1 MISSI
6 VFSGWFPGRRRGLL
20 VSWWSWSSP
29 ALSWRLLGRR
39 VQMWCAEWSAGT
51 RWQMRTN
58 SAAWCTFLR
67 ISIPSRPYLCHGKSR
82 RLLELEGLVFSGT
95 KFVCR
100 MSSNLTSPHSC
111 FHAPVQGVLPEVEL
125 GFSCSKQNVFAKSRV
140 VRIRMRNA
148 SGRLLEHKWARMLA
162 QPVAN
167 CSFPV
172 TISSWPHA
180 IATHTSTD
188 TKQKKE
194 TRTCTDCTC
203 TFARAHAYVDRRHT
217 HTQTD
222 RDRCAQTHPAR
233 NYAHGFATHHHLS
246 LS

>member
-1 MISSI
+1 MDDLQHR
-6 VFSGWFPGRRRGLL
+6 VLRM
-20 VSWWSWSSP
+20 VSWSSSWSP
-29 ALSWRLLGRR
+29 GVVVVLVVAGALLA
-39 VQMWCAEWSAGT
+39 VAWSPSTDVVRGVVCWYPVADANQFSG
-51 RWQMRTN
+51 MVHVPG
-58 SAAWCTFLR
+58 

-188 TKQKKE
+188 TKQKE

-217 HTQTD
+217 HTD
-222 RDRCAQTHPAR
+222 RQRQMRADTP
-233 NYAHGFATHHHLS
+233 GT
-246 LS
+246 